1 MEIVKADVII
11 SGWSGKM
18 GQALRALLPQ
28 YFSGKV
34 VDANELDR
42 YSLSSSKVWID
53 FSHASAFD
61 KWITKVTQVQ
71 CPLVMG
77 TTGLNEQ
84 QLRQL
89 QDLSE
94 GQPVLYDANFSEGI
108 HIVRQILKSLPD
120 VSAFDCQ
127 ILEVH
132 HRSKKDSPSGTA
144 NVLMKDLSDKT
155 QQSVPISSVRAGGIR
170 GEHTIVLAGNNEQI
184 TLKHEVWDRSVFA
197 EGALKAA
204 RWLLQQSHGFF
215 NFNSVLQS

>member
-28 YFSGKV
+28 YFPGKV

-42 YSLSSSKVWID
+42 CSLSSSKDWID

-61 KWITKVTQVQ
+61 KWITKVTQLQ

-77 TTGLNEQ
+77 TTGLNGQ

-132 HRSKKDSPSGTA
+132 HKSKKDSPSGTA
-144 NVLMKDLSDKT
+144 NVLMKDLLNL
-155 QQSVPISSVRAGGIR
+155 
-170 GEHTIVLAGNNEQI
+170 H
-184 TLKHEVWDRSVFA
+184 
-197 EGALKAA
+197 
-204 RWLLQQSHGFF
+204 
-215 NFNSVLQS
+215 